1 MAKIPYMILL
11 VDQNRR
17 QTKPYDAKRD
27 RIKHFTPKSFDSLSD
42 LLQNIAQLTIP
53 RIGTRKKLCKNP
65 VVRHLVVLYPL

>member
-1 MAKIPYMILL
+1 MTLL

-27 RIKHFTPKSFDSLSD
+27 RIKHFTPKFFDSLSD

-53 RIGTRKKLCKNP
+53 RIDIIKEIM
-65 VVRHLVVLYPL
+65 